1 MSKKIFLFLFAL
13 LYIPNIS
20 VAEIKTYTHTV
31 KQRFGGSQ
39 SADDARV
46 AAIARAKREVLE
58 RAGTYLESLT
68 IIKNHLVDKDEVQIL
83 AAGVLKTEVV
93 SEKRYASED
102 AYGIIIT
109 VKVDIDTKVLEKRIS
124 KLLQDREL
132 LEKYRTVRQREKKL
146 LARIEKLE
154 EQNQKLGSLPP
165 QHREQKK
172 EELEAQFN
180 ETAASLKAIEWV
192 SKGIAKW
199 DGEDSKINRQA
210 TDYFNEAIVLDPNCS
225 DAYFWRGFFYLTESL
240 KYQLAIDDFTRVIQI
255 GPKYE
260 DVVYQYRG
268 KAFNRLFKYD
278 KALADFNLAISY
290 KPKDDYLYSE
300 RGETYNNLGQY
311 ERAIEDFNQALI
323 INPGNADAYYRRGN
337 AYTDLNKYNQAIN
350 SYNKAIKVFP
360 SHIPYLAGRARAF
373 LSLAMEHSKNK
384 GKSKAIKY
392 AKLSIN
398 DRNRIFNIQ
407 KHDSELNHY
416 RSFWN
421 YFGRSSAY
429 NYLAECY
436 DSIGKHQSTIKCYQH
451 ALIDSDKALS
461 IVKTDSF
468 YQFLLPQAYIAR
480 GIALYGLKNYKQSFA
495 ALNKALRTEGI
506 ESNDVSMALL
516 YLCKGYSRFKHGEK
530 PDAPLIAYPS
540 QSGELFFNEKN
551 YDKAIV
557 AFNEA
562 IELDPEDSFSFRYRA
577 GCFTRLKQFENA
589 LSDFNK
595 AIILNPKDKKA
606 YYYRGGI
613 WCHILG
619 DFNKAIED
627 HSKCIQLDPKYSDA
641 YYWRCR
647 CNLELKY
654 YDEAIKDC
662 NKAIELIPTAAHFY
676 TARAKIYEELGNNE
690 LAINDIKV
698 AARLGDKGAQKF
710 LEYKGESY

>member
-1 MSKKIFLFLFAL
+1 M
-13 LYIPNIS
+13 
-20 VAEIKTYTHTV
+20 
-31 KQRFGGSQ
+31 
-39 SADDARV
+39 
-46 AAIARAKREVLE
+46 
-58 RAGTYLESLT
+58 
-68 IIKNHLVDKDEVQIL
+68 
-83 AAGVLKTEVV
+83 
-93 SEKRYASED
+93 
-102 AYGIIIT
+102 
-109 VKVDIDTKVLEKRIS
+109 
-124 KLLQDREL
+124 
-132 LEKYRTVRQREKKL
+132 LEKYRTVKQREEKL

-165 QHREQKK
+165 QRREQKK

-255 GPKYE
+255 GLKYE

-300 RGETYNNLGQY
+300 RGETYNSLGQY

-323 INPGNADAYYRRGN
+323 INPGNSHAYYRRGN
-337 AYTDLNKYNQAIN
+337 AYKDLKKFSQAIN
-350 SYNKAIKVFP
+350 SYNKAIKLFP
-360 SHIPYLAGRARAF
+360 SHIPYLAERANAF

-384 GKSKAIKY
+384 GKNKAIKY
-392 AKLSIN
+392 AKFSIN
-398 DRNRIFNIQ
+398 DYNRALEIE

-416 RSFWN
+416 SSFMN

-429 NYLAECY
+429 YWLAEYY
-436 DSIGKHQSTIKCYQH
+436 DSIGKRQSAKKCYRN

-468 YQFLLPQAYIAR
+468 NNFLRPQAYIAR
-480 GIALYGLKNYKQSFA
+480 GMALYGLKDYKQSIA

-506 ESNDVSMALL
+506 ESDDASVAFF
-516 YLCKGYSRFKHGEK
+516 YLINGYAAFKYGEK
-530 PDAPLIAYPS
+530 ATLRIYPS
-540 QSGELFFNEKN
+540 HWGEKLFKKKN

-562 IELDPEDSFSFRYRA
+562 IELDPEDSFSYRNRA
-577 GCFTRLKQFENA
+577 RCFAMLKQYENA
-589 LSDFNK
+589 LNDFKK
-595 AIILNPKDKKA
+595 AIILNPEDEEA
-606 YYYRGGI
+606 YYYRAVI
-613 WCHILG
+613 WGKILG
-619 DFNKAIED
+619 NFKKALED
-627 HSKCIQLDPKYSDA
+627 LSKCIQLDPKYTYA
-641 YYWRCR
+641 YSLRCH
-647 CNLELKY
+647 CNYELKY

-662 NKAIELIPTAAHFY
+662 NKAIELIPTVAHFY
-676 TARAKIYEELGNNE
+676 TARAKIYEELSNNE
-690 LAINDIKV
+690 LAIKDLKV
-698 AARLGDKGAQKF
+698 AAKLGDKGAQKF
-710 LEYKGESY
+710 LEYKGVRY